1 MDKIFFHVDSIN
13 RKQFVRLA
21 PHGTCLVSGAAGA
34 GREWRFIPPLKHP
47 TYPAPHLWKHYPLA
61 PLDLR
66 VWGTTAI
73 FSAQGKDLWAIDA
86 LHFSGKPKLAVTS
99 DGTGAVRIV
108 LSGARFPGTD
118 IPADMEA
125 TVTPLKGR
133 WLLRIAFVWGGFQ
146 AETDLEMWLQGAAEA
161 RSTLLG
167 VSEICGLGAERR
179 LLLEEQPDA
188 AFYPSWGF
196 RIKGGARME
205 GLGQPLRY
213 PVLFINLLTAGM
225 QGMLLNPSLR
235 RTILT
240 LGLPAVTPWFSLDLK
255 GANASDWRLSNPE
268 FSFSTVQIEAAEENN
283 GHVRRLMAAYSLHQD
298 PATKAFPSLRFE
310 PGADLLRDDGSA
322 FALRLFAPCY
332 LVLYDSLENGFA
344 AALFG
349 TLARQSAWM
358 HTRVASLYLGP
369 ATRPG
374 FLLLQLGSRT
384 MLGHPALMATGGYGL
399 RFRLLATAARPGEGL
414 IANPAPAA
422 AESQAIVSLG
432 VPEVTAGL
440 KETLVRL
447 DGTPAARILF
457 AADWWSFLL
466 RHTDLLSLM
475 LHFSNLRLSTH
486 GDDPPRLIRSG
497 SAPGAVVVHFP
508 PQSVAEAVTDESD
521 IPVTPPPGPVAA
533 MISGLSRLAFS
544 VHESKV
550 PFDIPTLFDWLR
562 KTSLPASTLL
572 EPHLAPAAQTPPAGL
587 PAKPA
592 EDETAIEAP
601 FDLTLSPDQTGRWEG
616 DQLPVEKNSRSEL
629 WHVRLAKQGGGIPTL
644 RGLWTSGGNPLNTP
658 LRGEDRVDII
668 AQTRGNSP
676 IRANRLMLSTLG
688 AWLDLDGQW
697 DARLE
702 SWRHIA
708 TLGRDHYVRVV
719 HRGHLLPYGHRV
731 VYVEISE
738 RKFQERLLGYKEA
751 RLFKRRFI
759 FVREPVRNFPLPDDG
774 ASFGGN
780 DLRRQ
785 MPFERVEIV
794 NRMSPILESPA
805 NPECSAQCVIL
816 GTSDP
821 ERPDAFWPMV
831 KGVSGIAD
839 VLFHVKATDRDGLTL
854 EYDTPMAFVRG
865 PNTGEDVPAEDRESE
880 SDYAIMAGQVLA
892 NSKLKEISTVP
903 DPILDATTPQ
913 PRHIRPLGGQTLV
926 FGRRRPGTGDTT
938 SAEVD
943 ELAFRVRYEG
953 TRYPDHVYTPLLAEA
968 RARLPVMRTLGQLSG
983 SVRIAY
989 ADQYLKHGFGANNSG
1004 QVFLR
1009 LVKGQ
1014 GLGYGPGNRPDKVGA
1029 LVSPGM
1035 NICGIS
1041 RTLGPLGSSPA
1052 GERVQSTDLDAL
1064 SQGTFDAASYFP
1076 DAKLLGFIS
1085 LKDILGVITGFAGDT
1100 LPTVPRWVES
1110 LDGPGKS
1117 YHLKWTTRKLHSCL
1131 PFETVGTTE
1140 LMLDVTATLK
1150 AGGKA
1155 ESRVSATLGPFAIT
1169 LGGVIRIEF
1178 VSLGFE
1184 VPPGCKPLVHVE
1196 LKDPGGVA
1204 FDGAL
1209 GFLEKIQHS
1218 LGLENFVDP
1227 PYLDVSSEGITCGYT
1242 LGIPSLAVGA
1252 FALQN
1257 LALSAGANLPFTG
1270 APPVVRFAI
1279 SERHN
1284 PFLITVSL
1292 FAGGGFFGIEVGP
1305 DGTRLLEVA
1314 LEFGGNIALNL
1325 GVASGGVHVMAGIYF
1340 KLEGSK
1346 ATLSGYVRAGGSL
1359 EVLGLITVSVEFY
1372 LGLTYE
1378 SAPTSHVWGE
1388 ASMTVEIEILFFS
1401 VSVSLTVR
1409 REFAGGSEDISFD
1422 GMISRND
1429 WDDYLAAFA
1438 DDEVTK

>member
-1 MDKIFFHVDSIN
+1 MDKIFFHVDSIS
-13 RKQFVRLA
+13 RKQFVRPA
-21 PHGTCLVSGAAGA
+21 PHGTCLVSGLGGT
-34 GREWRFIPPLKHP
+34 GREWRVIPPLKHP
-47 TYPAPHLWKHYPLA
+47 TYPAPQLWKHYSLSPV
-61 PLDLR
+61 DLR
-66 VWGTTAI
+66 VWRSTAI
-73 FSAQGKDLWAIDA
+73 FSIQGKELWAIDA
-86 LHFSGKPKLAVTS
+86 LHFSGNPKLRVS
-99 DGTGAVRIV
+99 SEGTGAVRIE
-108 LSGARFPGTD
+108 LSGARFPGTE
-118 IPADMEA
+118 IPADLEA
-125 TVTPLKGR
+125 TITPLKGR
-133 WLLRIAFVWGGFQ
+133 WLLRLAFAWGGFQ
-146 AETDLEMWLQGAAEA
+146 AETDLEMWLQGAGEA
-161 RSTLLG
+161 SSTLLG
-167 VSEICGLGAERR
+167 LDEICELGAERR
-179 LLLEEQPDA
+179 LLLDEQPEA
-188 AFYPSWGF
+188 SFYPSWGF

-225 QGMLLNPSLR
+225 KGMLLNPSQR
-235 RTILT
+235 RTLLT
-240 LGLPAVTPWFSLDLK
+240 LGLPTVAPWFSLDLK
-255 GANASDWRLSNPE
+255 GVNGSDWRLSNPE
-268 FSFSTVQIEAAEENN
+268 ISFSSIQIEAAEETN
-283 GHVRRLMAAYSLHQD
+283 GHVRRLMAAYSLHKD
-298 PATKAFPSLRFE
+298 PVTDSFPFLNFE
-310 PGADLLRDDGSA
+310 PGADLLQDDGSP
-322 FALRLFAPCY
+322 FALRLDAPCY
-332 LVLYDSLENGFA
+332 LLLHDSRENGFA
-344 AALFG
+344 AALIG
-349 TLARQSAWM
+349 TLAKRGAWL
-358 HTRVASLYLGP
+358 HTRRASLQLGP

-374 FLLLQLGSRT
+374 FLLLRLGTRT
-384 MLGHPALMATGGYGL
+384 MLGHPTLMAAGSFGL
-399 RFRLLATAARPGEGL
+399 RFRLLASATRPGEGL
-414 IANPAPAA
+414 IANPAPVAP
-422 AESQAIVSLG
+422 ESQAILSLG
-432 VPEVTAGL
+432 VPEVSAGI

-457 AADWWSFLL
+457 PADWWSFFL

-475 LHFSNLRLSTH
+475 LHYSNLRLSCS
-486 GDDPPRLIRSG
+486 GDEPPRLTRSG
-497 SAPGAVVVHFP
+497 SAPGTVVVHFP

-521 IPVTPPPGPVAA
+521 IPTTPPPGPVAA

-544 VHESKV
+544 VHASQLT
-550 PFDIPTLFDWLR
+550 FDIPTLFDWLR
-562 KTSLPASTLL
+562 QTALPPATLL
-572 EPHLAPAAQTPPAGL
+572 EPRLAPAARTPPLA
-587 PAKPA
+587 PPVRPA

-601 FDLTLSPDQTGRWEG
+601 FDLQLSPDQTARWEG
-616 DQLPVEKNSRSEL
+616 DRTPLPKNGRSEL

-644 RGLWTSGGNPLNTP
+644 RGLWTSGGNLLNTP
-658 LRGEDRVDII
+658 LRGEDREDII
-668 AQTRGNSP
+668 AQTRGDSP
-676 IRANRLMLSTLG
+676 IQANRLMLSALG

-719 HRGHLLPYGHRV
+719 HRGFLLPYGHRV

-759 FVREPVRNFPLPDDG
+759 FVREPLREFPLPDDG
-774 ASFGGN
+774 TSFPGN

-785 MPFERVEIV
+785 LPFGRVEIV

-805 NPECSAQCVIL
+805 NPECSDRCVIL
-816 GTSDP
+816 KTSDP

-831 KGVSGIAD
+831 RSASGIAD
-839 VLFHVKATDRDGLTL
+839 VLFHVKATDRDGLTI
-854 EYDTPMAFVRG
+854 EFDTPMAFVRG
-865 PNTGEDVPAEDRESE
+865 PDTGEDVPVTDRESE
-880 SDYAIMAGQVLA
+880 SAYAVMAGQVLV
-892 NSKLKEISTVP
+892 NSGLGEINTVP
-903 DPILDATTPQ
+903 DPILDAAAPQ

-926 FGRRRPGTGDTT
+926 FARRRTGSGDTT

-943 ELAFRVRYEG
+943 ALAFRVRYEG
-953 TRYPDHVYTPLLAEA
+953 ARFPDHVFTPLLAEA
-968 RARLPVMRTLGQLSG
+968 RARLPVMRTLGQLSDP
-983 SVRIAY
+983 VRIAY
-989 ADQYLKHGFGANNSG
+989 ADQYLKNGFGAGNSG
-1004 QVFLR
+1004 QLFLR
-1009 LVKGQ
+1009 LVKGEQ
-1014 GLGYGPGNRPDKVGA
+1014 LGYGSGNRPDKVGA

-1041 RTLGPLGSSPA
+1041 RTLGPVGSSPS
-1052 GERVQSTDLDAL
+1052 GERVLSADLDAL

-1085 LKDILGVITGFAGDT
+1085 LKDILGVITGFAADP

-1110 LDGPGKS
+1110 RDGSGKS

-1131 PFETVGTTE
+1131 PFETVGNTE
-1140 LMLDVTATLK
+1140 LSLDVTASLK
-1150 AGGKA
+1150 SDGKA
-1155 ESRVSATLGPFAIT
+1155 ESRVSASLGPFALT

-1178 VSLGFE
+1178 VSLAFE

-1218 LGLENFVDP
+1218 LGLDNFVDP
-1227 PYLDVSSEGITCGYT
+1227 PYLDVSSDGITCGYT

-1270 APPVVRFAI
+1270 DPPRVRFAI

-1401 VSVSLTVR
+1401 ASVSLTVR
-1409 REFAGGSEDISFD
+1409 REFAGGSEDIPFD
-1422 GMISRND
+1422 GLMSRND